1 MAGKTNSKKSNTK
14 KVRLPGFGYTEDR
27 ENFIE
32 NLLMLLTAGMDV
44 LSAIKA
50 VREETVRRRMIKFI
64 DYLVAEIES
73 GSSLYQAFAG
83 TGLVNNQALALIN
96 LGERSGRLID
106 NLKVVA
112 LQQQKNRSFQSNIK
126 SAMMYPLV
134 VLTVASV
141 VGVGVTVFIIP
152 KFAKV
157 FSSLH
162 VELPLV
168 TRIMIN
174 VGNFV
179 TAYGL
184 IVVPGV
190 FLALVALIYFFFFFR
205 FTKFI
210 GQNLLLYLPGSG
222 RLVRQAEVARF
233 GFIFGTLLNAGLPIV
248 EALDA
253 LVESVNYAPYKR
265 FYRRLSADIEEG
277 KSLRRSFE
285 SMKKANILI
294 PSTVKQLII
303 AGEQSGN
310 LADTLVKVGAIY
322 EVKMEMTSKNISV
335 ILEPFLLLMVGL
347 VVLAVAIAVILPI
360 YSLVGS
366 L

>member
-1 MAGKTNSKKSNTK
+1 MAGKSNIKKTNIK
-14 KVRLPGFGYTEDR
+14 KVRLPVFGYAEERD
-27 ENFIE
+27 NFIE

-44 LSAIKA
+44 LSAIRA
-50 VREETVRRRMIKFI
+50 VREETSRRRMVRFI
-64 DYLVAEIES
+64 DYLAAEVES
-73 GSSLYQAFAG
+73 GASLYQTLEG
-83 TGLVNNQALALIN
+83 TGLVNNQALALIG
-96 LGERSGRLID
+96 LGERSGRLVD

-134 VLTVASV
+134 VLTVAAL

-162 VELPLV
+162 VQLPLI
-168 TRIMIN
+168 TRIMISIGDFIN
-174 VGNFV
+174 
-179 TAYGL
+179 TYGF

-253 LVESVNYAPYKR
+253 LVESVSYAPYKK
-265 FYRRLSADIEEG
+265 FYQKLSTDIEEG

-285 SMKKANILI
+285 SMKTAKILL
-294 PSTVKQLII
+294 PATVKQLII

-322 EVKMEMTSKNISV
+322 EVKMELTSKNISV
-335 ILEPFLLLMVGL
+335 VLEPILLLLVGL
-347 VVLAVAIAVILPI
+347 VVLAVAVAVILPI